1 MSPRKTR
8 DENKTRFTVWLPA
21 GADKELERL
30 QRELGKLSVSEVVRD
45 AIDVYIS
52 LLKSRDKGVRLYY
65 TDESTGQEGRVW
77 LLPGPPPF

>member
-45 AIDVYIS
+45 AIEVYIS
-52 LLKSRDKGVRLYY
+52 LLKSRDRGIRLYY
-65 TDESTGQEGRVW
+65 TDESTGQDGRVW

>member
-1 MSPRKTR
+1 MSARKTR

-21 GADKELERL
+21 GTDKELERL

-65 TDESTGQEGRVW
+65 IDESTGQEGRVW

>member
-45 AIDVYIS
+45 AIEVYVS
-52 LLKSRDKGVRLYY
+52 LLKARQRGIRLYY
-65 TDESTGQEGRVW
+65 TDETTGQEGRVW

>member
-1 MSPRKTR
+1 MSPRKSR

-45 AIDVYIS
+45 AIEVYVS
-52 LLKSRDKGVRLYY
+52 LLKARQRGVRLYY
-65 TDESTGQEGRVW
+65 TDETSGQEGRVW